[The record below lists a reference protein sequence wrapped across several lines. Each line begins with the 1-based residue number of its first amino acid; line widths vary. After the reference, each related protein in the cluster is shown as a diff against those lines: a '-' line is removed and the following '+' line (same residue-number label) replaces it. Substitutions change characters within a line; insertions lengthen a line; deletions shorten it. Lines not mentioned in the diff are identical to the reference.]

1 MKQESSKIDNTD
13 ETDGNVNG
21 PINCQEMRESTE
33 IIIIDES
40 NGKNPEVKENGDL
53 QPVSGDIS
61 GEGLPYAP
69 ENFPLPGDK
78 WGWKVGKRVAITGH
92 YLDRY
97 LYLPKRLRASEKL
110 TCKKY
115 CFASKLSV
123 ERYIRTKFPDA
134 DIDAFF
140 ASFIWKIPSNK
151 LPLVHGIAVRRPFF
165 PVHNEEIAE
174 HSELDSDPGILRC
187 KARNRMCGSLL
198 EQSEKPVS
206 PSWPCDQCCSEPG
219 FCRDCCCILCWRTI
233 SPASGLCDYIKCEA
247 LIDGNHICGHIAHL
261 NCALQAYMAG
271 TVGGVIGLDAEYY
284 CRRCDVKTG
293 LVPHVT
299 GLLEASKSIDSP
311 DECEKILKLAFCLLR
326 GSQKTSAKTVLE
338 QIESA
343 LTKLKFASHEEFSTA
358 DVISA
363 VTDNGN
369 PPLEGGHRLMDE
381 SIISH
386 HQTQSV
392 RLEEEIDQVLQ
403 SLRKSQE
410 LEYRIAE
417 EQLHA
422 QKRYLHNLYQQLEQE
437 SSELAGQ
444 EISDDFDNLLNVV
457 LNRNN
462 QIKQE
467 VHRLQEMKEVAK
479 GFGKTSR
486 SILREHFGLDMDNQ
500 SP

>member
-1 MKQESSKIDNTD
+1 
-13 ETDGNVNG
+13 
-21 PINCQEMRESTE
+21 MRESMD

-40 NGKNPEVKENGDL
+40 NGKRSEVKGNGDL
-53 QPVSGDIS
+53 QPVSFDIS

-69 ENFPLPGDK
+69 EDFPLPGDK

-92 YLDRY
+92 YQDRY

-123 ERYIRTKFPDA
+123 ERYIRAKFPGA

-151 LPLVHGIAVRRPFF
+151 LPLVQGIAIRRPFF

-174 HSELDSDPGILRC
+174 HSESDSDPGSLRC
-187 KARNRMCGSLL
+187 KAQNRMCSSLL
-198 EQSEKPVS
+198 EQAEKPAS
-206 PSWPCDQCCSEPG
+206 PSWPCDHCCSEPK
-219 FCRDCCCILCWRTI
+219 FCRDCCCILCGKTI

-261 NCALQAYMAG
+261 DCALQAYMAG
-271 TVGGVIGLDAEYY
+271 MVGGVIGLDAEYY
-284 CRRCDVKTG
+284 CRRCDGKTG
-293 LVPHVT
+293 LVPHAT
-299 GLLEASKSIDSP
+299 RLLQASKSIDSP
-311 DECEKILKLAFCLLR
+311 NEREKILKLAFSLLR
-326 GSQKTSAKTVLE
+326 GSQKTSAKTVL
-338 QIESA
+338 QLIKSA
-343 LTKLKFASHEEFSTA
+343 LTKLKFAPHDEISTA
-358 DVISA
+358 DVSS
-363 VTDNGN
+363 
-369 PPLEGGHRLMDE
+369 EGRHTSVDE
-381 SIISH
+381 SIIFQH
-386 HQTQSV
+386 RTQSV
-392 RLEEEIDQVLQ
+392 RLDEEIDQVLQ

-417 EQLHA
+417 GQLHA
-422 QKRYLHNLYQQLEQE
+422 QKRYLHNLYQQLEHE
-437 SSELAGQ
+437 SSELACK
-444 EISDDFDNLLNVV
+444 EISDDFDNLLNAV

-462 QIKQE
+462 QIKRE
-467 VHRLQEMKEVAK
+467 VHKFQQMKEVAK

-486 SILREHFGLDMDNQ
+486 HILREYFGLDGDDQ

>member
-1 MKQESSKIDNTD
+1 MKQESSEIDNAN
-13 ETDGNVNG
+13 ETDGNIHG

-33 IIIIDES
+33 ITVLDES
-40 NGKNPEVKENGDL
+40 NGKSSEIKENGDL
-53 QPVSGDIS
+53 RPVSCDLS

-92 YLDRY
+92 YQDRY
-97 LYLPKRLRASEKL
+97 LYLPERLRASEKL
-110 TCKKY
+110 TSKKS

-140 ASFIWKIPSNK
+140 ASFIWKIPSAK
-151 LPLVHGIAVRRPFF
+151 LPLAHGIAIRRPFF
-165 PVHNEEIAE
+165 PAHNEEIVE
-174 HSELDSDPGILRC
+174 HSESDSDLGILRC
-187 KARNRMCGSLL
+187 KAQNRMCSSLL
-198 EQSEKPVS
+198 EQSEKLAS
-206 PSWPCDQCCSEPG
+206 PSWPCDHCCSESR
-219 FCRDCCCILCWRTI
+219 FCRDCCCILCWKTI
-233 SPASGLCDYIKCEA
+233 SSASGLCDYIRCEA
-247 LIDGNHICGHIAHL
+247 MIDANHICGHIAHL
-261 NCALQAYMAG
+261 DCALQAYMAG

-299 GLLEASKSIDSP
+299 RLLEASKSIDSP
-311 DECEKILKLAFCLLR
+311 HEREKILKLAFCLLR

-338 QIESA
+338 LIESA
-343 LTKLKFASHEEFSTA
+343 LTKLKFAAREDISTA
-358 DVISA
+358 DVSSA

-369 PPLEGGHRLMDE
+369 PSLEGRDE
-381 SIISH
+381 SIIFH
-386 HQTQSV
+386 HRTQSA
-392 RLEEEIDQVLQ
+392 RLDEEIDQVLQ

-437 SSELAGQ
+437 SSELACQ
-444 EISDDFDNLLNVV
+444 EISDDFDNLLNLV

-462 QIKQE
+462 QIRQE
-467 VHRLQEMKEVAK
+467 VHRLQKMKEVAK

-486 SILREHFGLDMDNQ
+486 STLREHFGLDVDDQ